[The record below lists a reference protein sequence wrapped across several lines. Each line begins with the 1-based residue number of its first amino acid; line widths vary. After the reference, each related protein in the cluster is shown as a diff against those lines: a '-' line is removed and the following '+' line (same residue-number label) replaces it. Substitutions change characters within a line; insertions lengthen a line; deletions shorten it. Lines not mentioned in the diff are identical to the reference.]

1 MKVHA
6 FCNIHLILNCKFYCK
21 LESGGLYSNTASPW
35 GSIQAW
41 GSIQTVIL
49 GWGCIRIQPP
59 HGALFEHGA
68 LIGDLRYNAL
78 FINDEGFIHDL
89 N

>member
-6 FCNIHLILNCKFYCK
+6 FCNVHLILNCKFYCK
-21 LESGGLYSNTASPW
+21 LESGGLNSNTASPW

-49 GWGCIRIQPP
+49 GGLYSNTAPP
-59 HGALFEHGA
+59 GALFEHGA
-68 LIGDLRYNAL
+68 LIGDLR
-78 FINDEGFIHDL
+78 
-89 N
+89 